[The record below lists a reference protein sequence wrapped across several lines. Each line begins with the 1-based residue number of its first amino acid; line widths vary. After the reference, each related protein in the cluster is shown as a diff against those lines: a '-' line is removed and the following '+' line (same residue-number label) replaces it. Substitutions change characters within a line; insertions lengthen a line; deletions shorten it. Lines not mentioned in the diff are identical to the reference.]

1 MKSSAQIR
9 EPAVAGTFYPRS
21 TAALKSQVEELLGQV
36 PAKDLGGQVVAL
48 ISPHA
53 GYMYS
58 GFTAAHGFKL
68 LTGRT
73 YRTVVIISPSH
84 REYFDGISVYN
95 GEAYRTPLGEV
106 GIDREL
112 REEFVTGHGSIV
124 ISQFGHGE
132 EHAVEVQIP
141 FLQEV
146 LPPFMILPVVM
157 GDQRREYCFLLGER
171 LGEVLKGKNVLLV
184 ASTDLSHY
192 YQYDVC
198 RKLDSIFI
206 DAVKRFDVERL
217 MEDLETE
224 RTEACGGGP
233 TVAAMIAAKNLGAV
247 NSEILHHCNS
257 GDVSGNK
264 SQVVGYLSAVLWQ

>member
-1 MKSSAQIR
+1 MKTYAQIR

-21 TAALKSQVEELLGQV
+21 ATVLGSQIEELLGQV
-36 PAKDLGGQVVAL
+36 PARDIRGQITAL

-53 GYMYS
+53 GYMFS
-58 GFTAAHGFKL
+58 GLTAAHGFNL
-68 LTGRT
+68 LVGKT

-84 REYFDGISVYN
+84 REYFDGISVYS

-106 GIDREL
+106 EIDNEL
-112 REEFVTGHGSIV
+112 REEIVRDHGSIV
-124 ISQFGHGE
+124 VSQFGHRE

-146 LPPFMILPVVM
+146 LSTFMILPVVM
-157 GDQRREYCFLLGER
+157 GDQRREYCFFLGER
-171 LGEVLKGKNVLLV
+171 LGNVLKGKNTLLV

-206 DAVKRFDVERL
+206 DAVAKFDYERL

-233 TVAAMIAAKNLGAV
+233 TVAAMIAAKNLAAV
-247 NSEILHHCNS
+247 KSDILHHCNS
-257 GDVSGNK
+257 GDVTGNK